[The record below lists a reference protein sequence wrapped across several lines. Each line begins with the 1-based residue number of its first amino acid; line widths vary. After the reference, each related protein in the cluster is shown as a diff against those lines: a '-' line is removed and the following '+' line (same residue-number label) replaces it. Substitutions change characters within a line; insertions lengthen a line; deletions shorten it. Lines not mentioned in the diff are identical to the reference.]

1 MKATIS
7 HVMLTAAGMAI
18 VAGFYDAVRHVD
30 PPMYWPALLVF
41 AALLVIGSLAIKAS
55 EGA

>member
-1 MKATIS
+1 MKAIIS
-7 HVMLTAAGMAI
+7 DVMLTAAGVAI